1 MHPLGSARARPDQ
14 ADGRVVAEEVEV
26 AEQRNGPANAAG
38 EELVLQIM
46 AVFGGAGAVAALPLL
61 AAVAQGQA
69 PVQLISLTFAF
80 PLALVAVGRLQ
91 QRRHWQVAAGIVAAL
106 LAVLLAVQSGPTAFA
121 VVVLLAVGAPL
132 SLILVG
138 KYLLDQ
144 DRIAAGAWLLS
155 TSIALIAG
163 FLAVANQ
170 LAGTIGAVAFVI
182 VIGGFIA
189 LQRLRYVAR
198 NGAARG

>member
-1 MHPLGSARARPDQ
+1 M
-14 ADGRVVAEEVEV
+14 

>member
-1 MHPLGSARARPDQ
+1 MADQ
-14 ADGRVVAEEVEV
+14 RS
-26 AEQRNGPANAAG
+26 GPANAAG
-38 EELVLQIM
+38 EEFVLQAM

-61 AAVAQGQA
+61 AAVTQGQA
-69 PVQLISLTFAF
+69 PVQVIVLTFAF
-80 PLALVAVGRLQ
+80 PLALVAIGRLQ
-91 QRRHWQVAAGIVAAL
+91 QRRHWQIAAGVIAAL

-121 VVVLLAVGAPL
+121 VVLLLAIGAPL

-144 DRIAAGAWLLS
+144 DRIAGGAWLLS

-163 FLAVANQ
+163 FLAVANE

-182 VIGGFIA
+182 VLGCAFA
-189 LQRLRYVAR
+189 LQRLRYTAR
-198 NGAARG
+198 SGPAKG